1 MNKKQQDFI
10 LKCLVNALSIY
21 APRKRYEIEAYVF
34 DTFSKLG
41 DE

>member
-1 MNKKQQDFI
+1 MNKKQEDFI
-10 LKCLVNALSIY
+10 LNCLAKALSIY

-34 DTFSKLG
+34 DTFKKLG